1 MIYYD
6 SNPMSTVVKEDED
19 LMDMYA
25 AMPDE
30 NDINIMQKLSSWM
43 LRIEL
48 NPNDLLDRDI
58 KLKEIK

>member
-6 SNPMSTVVKEDED
+6 NNPMSTVVKEDED

-30 NDINIMQKLSSWM
+30 NDINIM
-43 LRIEL
+43 
-48 NPNDLLDRDI
+48 
-58 KLKEIK
+58 